1 MTEDEKYVNSM
12 YEMFRT
18 DGWKQLLEDLQK
30 NIVNINSVEAT
41 KDNDDMWFRKGQ
53 LNILTFITSLEAQV
67 ENMEADNEKDL

>member
-18 DGWKQLLEDLQK
+18 DGWKQLLDDLQK

-41 KDNDDMWFRKGQ
+41 KDNEDMWFRKGQ

-67 ENMEADNEKDL
+67 ENMDAANEKDL

>member
-18 DGWKQLLEDLQK
+18 DGWKQLLDDLQK

>member
-1 MTEDEKYVNSM
+1 VTEDEKYVDSM

-18 DGWKQLLEDLQK
+18 DGWKQLLDDLQK

-41 KDNDDMWFRKGQ
+41 KDNEDMWFRKGQ

-67 ENMEADNEKDL
+67 ENMDANNEKDL

>member
-1 MTEDEKYVNSM
+1 MTEDEKYGNSM

-18 DGWKQLLEDLQK
+18 DGWKQLLDDLQK

-41 KDNDDMWFRKGQ
+41 KDNEDMWFRKGQ

-67 ENMEADNEKDL
+67 ENMDANNEKDL

>member
-53 LNILTFITSLEAQV
+53 LNILTFITSLEAQA

>member
-1 MTEDEKYVNSM
+1 M

-18 DGWKQLLEDLQK
+18 DGWKQLLDDLQK

-41 KDNDDMWFRKGQ
+41 KDNEDMWFRKGQ

-67 ENMEADNEKDL
+67 ENMDANNEKDL

>member
-1 MTEDEKYVNSM
+1 MTEDEKYVDSM

-18 DGWKQLLEDLQK
+18 DGWKQLLDDLQK

-41 KDNDDMWFRKGQ
+41 KDNEDMWFRKGQ

-67 ENMEADNEKDL
+67 ENMDAANEKDL

>member
-18 DGWKQLLEDLQK
+18 DGWKQLLDDLQK

-41 KDNDDMWFRKGQ
+41 KDNEDMWFRKGQ
-53 LNILTFITSLEAQV
+53 LNNLTFITSLEAQV
-67 ENMEADNEKDL
+67 ENMDANNEKDL

>member
-18 DGWKQLLEDLQK
+18 DGWKQLLDDLQK

-41 KDNDDMWFRKGQ
+41 KDNEDMWFRKGQ

-67 ENMEADNEKDL
+67 ENMDANNEKDL

>member
-12 YEMFRT
+12 YEMFST

>member
-67 ENMEADNEKDL
+67 ENMEANNEEDL

>member
-12 YEMFRT
+12 CEMFRT
-18 DGWKQLLEDLQK
+18 DGWKQLLDDLQK

>member
-1 MTEDEKYVNSM
+1 MTEDEKYVKSM

>member
-1 MTEDEKYVNSM
+1 MTEDEKYVDSM

-18 DGWKQLLEDLQK
+18 DGWKQLLDDLQK

-41 KDNDDMWFRKGQ
+41 KDNEDMWFRKGQ

-67 ENMEADNEKDL
+67 ENMDANNEKDL

>member
-1 MTEDEKYVNSM
+1 MTEDEKYVKSM

-18 DGWKQLLEDLQK
+18 DGWKQLLEDFQK

>member
-67 ENMEADNEKDL
+67 ENMEANNEKDL

>member
-53 LNILTFITSLEAQV
+53 LHILTFITSLEAQV
-67 ENMEADNEKDL
+67 ENMEANNEKDL

>member
-1 MTEDEKYVNSM
+1 VTEDEKYVNSM

-18 DGWKQLLEDLQK
+18 DGWKQLLDDLQK

-41 KDNDDMWFRKGQ
+41 KDNEDMWFRKGQ

-67 ENMEADNEKDL
+67 ENMDANNEKDL